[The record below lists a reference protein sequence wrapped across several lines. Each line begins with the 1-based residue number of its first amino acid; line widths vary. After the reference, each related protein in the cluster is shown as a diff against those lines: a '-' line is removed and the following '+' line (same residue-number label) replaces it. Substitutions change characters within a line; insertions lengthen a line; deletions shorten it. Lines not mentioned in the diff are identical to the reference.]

1 VLFDPLDPLERRVPS
16 SDRWRRGE
24 YTRDHLAQALL
35 EGRVAGPVTS
45 HDRRNVLMKID
56 RLVTGEEEAQFGI
69 TGLAGPTWEEVLA
82 TMAEEAGFDPDPG
95 VDHGPTAIDPY
106 RVLAACEAA
115 GERLARAAEQGERVL
130 LATGHPAGLP
140 LLYMAV
146 GDLLERHGAKLLTPL
161 DGFQW
166 NEETPAWPS
175 RHHRQIRYFRGV
187 AVLTDRASTIHT
199 HSPAAMRRML
209 EEVTP
214 DLVFADHGFAGAAIE
229 RGIETISIA
238 DVNDLAP
245 VVAKAQ
251 GRTELVIVMD
261 DNVRP
266 ESYWPCLQA
275 IASMF
280 PADDGGV
287 SFPPPGRR

>member
-1 VLFDPLDPLERRVPS
+1 MLFDPLDPLEKRALS
-16 SDRWRRGE
+16 SEHWRRGDYSTDE
-24 YTRDHLAQALL
+24 LARALL

-45 HDRRNVLMKID
+45 HDRRNVLARID

-69 TGLAGPTWEEVLA
+69 TGLAGPTWQEVLA
-82 TMAEEAGFDPDPG
+82 LMAKEGGFDPDPA
-95 VDHGPTAIDPY
+95 VHFGPTAIDPHMVLSACE
-106 RVLAACEAA
+106 RAWQRLALAA
-115 GERLARAAEQGERVL
+115 ERGERVI

-146 GDLLERHGAKLLTPL
+146 GELLEHHGAKLLTPL

-166 NEETPAWPS
+166 DEDLRRPD
-175 RHHRQIRYFRGV
+175 RRHRQIRYFRHV
-187 AVLTDRASTIHT
+187 AVLTARASTIHK
-199 HSPAAMRRML
+199 HLPFPMERML
-209 EEVTP
+209 AEVTP

-261 DNVRP
+261 DNVQP
-266 ESYWPCLQA
+266 ESYWPCFQA
-275 IASMF
+275 IASRF
-280 PADDGGV
+280 PGT
-287 SFPPPGRR
+287 S